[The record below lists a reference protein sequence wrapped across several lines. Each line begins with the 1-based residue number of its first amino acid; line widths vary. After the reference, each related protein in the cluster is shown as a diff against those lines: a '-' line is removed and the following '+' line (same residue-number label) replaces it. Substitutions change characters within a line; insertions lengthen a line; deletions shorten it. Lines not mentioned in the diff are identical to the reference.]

1 MKANRIIIILVTLS
15 VLCLLTGVMFWV
27 WDTLDVSVVSE
38 DIGDGSILVE
48 ELISAAS
55 TEPVSEVVE
64 EPPVAETDVS
74 ADDSIVL
81 NIPKFDASKVIV
93 EEKVEERVENPYK
106 EWYLKNSDM
115 VAWIKIPDT
124 CVDYPVMWTP
134 DDEEYY
140 LRRDFDKKYDKTGT
154 PFLDT
159 DSFIYPASTNLI
171 IYGHNF
177 KDVMFYDVLK
187 YEDEEYFKAHP
198 YLYLYEK
205 DCEHVYA
212 VMSAFLSRVYYTT
225 DTCFKYYKFF
235 NAHNEEEFLDFYD
248 NVKKLSFYDTGI
260 TAEYGDK
267 FVTLSTC
274 SDYLPGGV
282 GRFVLVAKEIENGEK
297 YFSLEE
303 STVDKAVESQQ

>member
-1 MKANRIIIILVTLS
+1 MKANRRVIIIILATLS
-15 VLCLLTGVMFWV
+15 VICLLAGVLFWV
-27 WDTLDVSVVSE
+27 WDTQDVSVVSD
-38 DIGDGSILVE
+38 DIGDGSLIAE
-48 ELISAAS
+48 EAVSDLQ
-55 TEPVSEVVE
+55 TEPEE
-64 EPPVAETDVS
+64 EPEDKASLDETDASGDDNS
-74 ADDSIVL
+74 ALD
-81 NIPKFDASKVIV
+81 IPEFDPSKVIV
-93 EEKVEERVENPYK
+93 EEKVENPYK
-106 EWYLKNSDM
+106 EWFLKNSDM

-134 DDEEYY
+134 EDEEYY
-140 LRRDFDKKYDKTGT
+140 LRKDFYKKYDKTGT
-154 PFLDT
+154 PFLDS
-159 DSFIYPASTNLI
+159 DSSIYPASTNLI

-235 NAHNEEEFLDFYD
+235 NASTEEEFLDFYD
-248 NVKKLSFYDTGI
+248 NVKELSFYDTGI

-297 YFSLEE
+297 YLSLDE
-303 STVDKAVESQQ
+303 STEDKDSEGQ

>member
-1 MKANRIIIILVTLS
+1 MKANRRVIIIILSTLS
-15 VLCLLTGVMFWV
+15 VLCLLIGVMFWV
-27 WDTLDVSVVSE
+27 WDTRDLSVVSE

-48 ELISAAS
+48 EIISDIS
-55 TEPVSEVVE
+55 SEPDSEVDAEVSA
-64 EPPVAETDVS
+64 PETDVS
-74 ADDSIVL
+74 NADDITL
-81 NIPKFDASKVIV
+81 NIPEFDPSKVI
-93 EEKVEERVENPYK
+93 VEERVENPYK
-106 EWYLKNSDM
+106 EWFLKNSDM

-140 LRRDFDKKYDKTGT
+140 LRKDFDKKYDKTGT
-154 PFLDT
+154 PFLDS
-159 DSFIYPASTNLI
+159 DSSIYPASTNLI

-177 KDVMFYDVLK
+177 KDIMFYDVLK

-235 NAHNEEEFLDFYD
+235 NAASEEEFLDFYD
-248 NVKKLSFYDTGI
+248 NVKKLSFYDTGV

-282 GRFVLVAKEIENGEK
+282 GRFVLVAKEIENGDK
-297 YFSLEE
+297 YVSLDE
-303 STVDKAVESQQ
+303 STADKDVESQQ

>member
-1 MKANRIIIILVTLS
+1 MKANRRVIIFILATLS
-15 VLCLLTGVMFWV
+15 VICLLTGVMFWV
-27 WDTLDVSVVSE
+27 WDTQDVSVVSG
-38 DIGDGSILVE
+38 DIGDGSILAE
-48 ELISAAS
+48 ETISDLR
-55 TEPVSEVVE
+55 TEPE
-64 EPPVAETDVS
+64 DVS
-74 ADDSIVL
+74 QDTVSLDDKDVSDGDGNAL
-81 NIPKFDASKVIV
+81 DIPEFDPSKVIV
-93 EEKVEERVENPYK
+93 EEKVENPYK
-106 EWYLKNSDM
+106 EWFLKNSDM

-140 LRRDFDKKYDKTGT
+140 LRKDFDKKYDKTGT
-154 PFLDT
+154 PFLDS
-159 DSFIYPASTNLI
+159 DSSIYPASTNLI

-187 YEDEEYFKAHP
+187 YEDEEYFKSHP

-205 DCEHVYA
+205 DCVHVYA

-235 NAHNEEEFLDFYD
+235 NASNEEEFLDFYD
-248 NVKKLSFYDTGI
+248 NVKELSFYDTGI

-282 GRFVLVAKEIENGEK
+282 GRFVLVAKEIENGDK
-297 YFSLEE
+297 YLSLDE
-303 STVDKAVESQQ
+303 STEDKDSEGQ